1 MGKKKELSEARK
13 SLAKLKAQLRKVKMA
28 ENEIKA
34 ECFHRH
40 DKKNKFYLRAKKKEK
55 GLFQCDECLSKV
67 DFRPFKGLSK
77 QEGKKLVKKTFRD
90 YINLIDVCKLLINK
104 HNKKDEKYIKTLI
117 VAAKSAYRF
126 KKMAIASIGDVFD
139 PHRNKAKKGKKGKKN
154 FGDKLV
160 GGGRSFK

>member
-40 DKKNKFYLRAKKKEK
+40 EKKNKFYLRPKKKEK
-55 GLFQCDECLSKV
+55 GLFQCCECGSKV

-77 QEGKKLVKKTFRD
+77 QEGKKFVKRVLKD

-117 VAAKSAYRF
+117 VASKAAYRF
-126 KKMAIASIGDVFD
+126 KKMAIASIGDVFE
-139 PHRNKAKKGKKGKKN
+139 PHRKNKKNKKGGKKN
-154 FGDKLV
+154 FNDKLV